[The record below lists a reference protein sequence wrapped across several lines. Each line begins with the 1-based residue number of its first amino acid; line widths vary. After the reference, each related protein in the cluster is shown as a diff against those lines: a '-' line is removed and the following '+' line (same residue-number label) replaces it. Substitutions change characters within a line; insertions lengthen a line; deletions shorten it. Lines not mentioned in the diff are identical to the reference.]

1 MGIRSL
7 VLFAGTIAA
16 AGLLGQAQPAS
27 ASGTPQQQPSTQ
39 DVSPA
44 FEVATIRPSDPN
56 ATGGWSFPENGR
68 HVGCANASVA
78 TILSV
83 AYGIHDKQVV
93 DGPEWIRT
101 DHYDIS
107 GVSNVGDP
115 SLPQMQEMY
124 RKLLAGRFHL
134 VFHRETRE
142 LPIYAVR
149 VANGGPK
156 IVAARPG
163 EHLNTGNRG
172 GGGQRTLKFTNMP
185 MSGFALNMNLYL
197 DRPVVDQTGLK
208 GAYDFTLTWTYD
220 DAHVSDANAAPSLF
234 TAVKEQLGLRFDAVK
249 GPAEIFVVDHI
260 ERPSEN

>member
-7 VLFAGTIAA
+7 VLFAGTIAT
-16 AGLLGQAQPAS
+16 AGLLGQAQPSS
-27 ASGTPQQQPSTQ
+27 ASRSPQQQASMQ
-39 DVSPA
+39 DASPA

-56 ATGGWSFPENGR
+56 AAGGWAFPGGGR
-68 HVGCANASVA
+68 HVSCLNASVA

-93 DGPEWIRT
+93 DGPEWVRT
-101 DHYDIS
+101 DHYDIN

-115 SLPQMQEMY
+115 TLPQMQEMY
-124 RKLLAGRFHL
+124 RKLLADRFHL

-149 VANGGPK
+149 IATGGSK
-156 IVAARPG
+156 LIAAKPG

-172 GGGQRTLKFTNMP
+172 SGGQRTLKFTNMP
-185 MSGFALNMNLYL
+185 MAAFALNMNFYL
-197 DRPVVDQTGLK
+197 DRPVVDQTGLT

-220 DAHVSDANAAPSLF
+220 DSRLSDANAAPSLF
-234 TAVKEQLGLRFDAVK
+234 TAVKEQLGLKLDAVK
-249 GPAEIFVVDHI
+249 GPAEVFVIDHI